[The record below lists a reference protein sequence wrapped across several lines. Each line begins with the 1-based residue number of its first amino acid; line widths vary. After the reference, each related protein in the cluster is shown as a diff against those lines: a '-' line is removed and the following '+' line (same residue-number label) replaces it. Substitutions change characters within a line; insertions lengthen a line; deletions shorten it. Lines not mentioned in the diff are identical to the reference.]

1 MKAQG
6 SPLDKSKIKLIAK
19 LLEKACST
27 EYEFEAVALLERS
40 YRLLAE
46 VISNSDISTEQL
58 GDPPRERRQLGDRRR
73 QRPRS
78 PYASAGFASPTEGAE
93 RYRQVAETTA
103 KSSAVSEQDP
113 RMPTPR
119 READ

>member
-1 MKAQG
+1 MKVQG
-6 SPLDKSKIKLIAK
+6 TSLDKSKIKLIAK
-19 LLEKACST
+19 LLEKASST
-27 EYEFEAVALLERS
+27 EYEYEAVALLERS

-46 VISNSDISTEQL
+46 VISNSDVWAQQVDDS
-58 GDPPRERRQLGDRRR
+58 PRERRQLGDRRR

-103 KSSAVSEQDP
+103 KDGATAEQDVRAPSP
-113 RMPTPR
+113 RPET
-119 READ
+119 E